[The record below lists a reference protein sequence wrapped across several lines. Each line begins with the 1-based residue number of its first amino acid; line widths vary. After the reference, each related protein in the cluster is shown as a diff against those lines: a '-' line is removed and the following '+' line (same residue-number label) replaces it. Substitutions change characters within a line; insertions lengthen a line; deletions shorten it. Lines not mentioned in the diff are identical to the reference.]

1 MAYRILPPGYRVT
14 PSGQGPGAVARQRGR
29 QDGMNPFQAWFEL
42 ALETIQ
48 RESYY
53 SIYLA
58 VVATW
63 FAYMGLRGLVSK
75 ETRGFGWRRGP
86 ALDREA
92 EVTGQTWLVLPATLG
107 AAALLFKLT

>member
-1 MAYRILPPGYRVT
+1 
-14 PSGQGPGAVARQRGR
+14 
-29 QDGMNPFQAWFEL
+29 MNTFQAWFEL
-42 ALETIQ
+42 ALETVQ

-53 SIYLA
+53 SVYLA

-92 EVTGQTWLVLPATLG
+92 EVAGQIWLVVAATLG